1 MKVWI
6 PMTAALMAAASL
18 CPGANEA
25 RLEPTSGAL
34 FTVGEQSGW
43 QAGLRLG
50 RGRREF
56 ALEPEAADADGSVED
71 VLEVD
76 VEVLLFRAGLTPL
89 PFLNLWAEA
98 GTTRV
103 EQRTDD
109 RGDDRG
115 GTGLAWGGGATLRL
129 LDLPLETSPVIG
141 LQKAFSLGV
150 DVSYRS
156 RESNFDDR
164 DFQWNDIRVY
174 GRASYLHNRTGDV
187 RWFTYEP
194 DGVAV
199 HGGPVYVSS
208 EGDYG
213 ETSIE
218 ERRDFGLR
226 LQFDLLWSSGW
237 TAGLDGTFL
246 GGDERAY
253 SLRLMR
259 NF

>member
-1 MKVWI
+1 MKMWF
-6 PMTAALMAAASL
+6 AMAAAL
-18 CPGANEA
+18 LLAAPFCPGAEGA
-25 RLEPTSGAL
+25 RLEPTTGAL
-34 FTVGEQSGW
+34 FTAGQQSGW

-56 ALEPEAADADGSVED
+56 ALEPDAADANGSVED
-71 VLEVD
+71 VLELN

-103 EQRTDD
+103 ELMTDD
-109 RGDDRG
+109 QGD
-115 GTGLAWGGGATLRL
+115 TGLAWGGGATLRI
-129 LDLPLETSPVIG
+129 LDLPVETSPVIG
-141 LQKAFSLGV
+141 QKKAFSLGV
-150 DVSYRS
+150 DVSYHA

-164 DFQWNDIRVY
+164 DFHWNDLRVY
-174 GRASYLHNRTGDV
+174 TRASYRHNRTGDA

-199 HGGPVYVSS
+199 HGGPVYVHSA
-208 EGDYG
+208 GDYG

-226 LQFDLLWSSGW
+226 LQFDLLWASGW
-237 TAGLDGTFL
+237 TAGLDGVFL
-246 GGDERAY
+246 GSDERAY
-253 SLRLMR
+253 SLRMMR